1 MNYKMIPCVK
11 QSDLQ
16 EAVNIQ
22 YDLNIHDIAEFLIY
36 DVQYMEDY
44 CIISLDE
51 NDVMNKSL
59 LDFGGDILSIS
70 QFTLFADCKKGNR
83 PSFDNAMK
91 PEEAE
96 KMYDKFVEKLKGKY
110 EQKSEQ

>member
-36 DVQYMEDY
+36 DVQYVEDY
-44 CIISLDE
+44 CIISLNED
-51 NDVMNKSL
+51 DVMEPAYSWETMEDVHIFNCIRTYL
-59 LDFGGDILSIS
+59 RDVF
-70 QFTLFADCKKGNR
+70 
-83 PSFDNAMK
+83 P
-91 PEEAE
+91 EAE
-96 KMYDKFVEKLKGKY
+96 KIIIEA
-110 EQKSEQ
+110 